1 MPFTRKQV
9 IDIKTII
16 KQTITELLNDD
27 KFISAVA
34 DKVSQKLGIKETVEE
49 VRGLHKE
56 IEQLR
61 NQNKQLQGDV
71 AQIRRNMDAIEKLQT
86 PDNAKQMVA
95 EVYERQKRMSNIII
109 LNVNESKNKSNAN
122 RIAEDKDAI
131 RDLLENVPVNTSNIR
146 VFRLVKK
153 RFISDTNYWCQFI
166 NIELN
171 GIKWTIAGAYHS
183 PNACHEVF
191 LEKLEE

>member
-1 MPFTRKQV
+1 MPFTREQV

-71 AQIRRNMDAIEKLQT
+71 AQIRRNMDAIGKLQT
-86 PDNAKQMVA
+86 PD
-95 EVYERQKRMSNIII
+95 KR
-109 LNVNESKNKSNAN
+109 NK
-122 RIAEDKDAI
+122 
-131 RDLLENVPVNTSNIR
+131 
-146 VFRLVKK
+146 
-153 RFISDTNYWCQFI
+153 W
-166 NIELN
+166 
-171 GIKWTIAGAYHS
+171 
-183 PNACHEVF
+183 
-191 LEKLEE
+191 